1 MEESRIK
8 LHLFEPSKREIW
20 TVVGKGKEHWIDPE
34 SNFCSCPGF
43 YFGTLKNNK
52 PCYHIDSI
60 HIARQENKI
69 DVIKFSDEEYNNFI
83 SSVLNDL

>member
-43 YFGTLKNNK
+43 YFGTLKNKK
-52 PCYHIDSI
+52 PCYHINSI
-60 HIARQENKI
+60 NIARQENKI

-83 SSVLNDL
+83 SSVLNEL